1 MSYLLE
7 VKGVSKGFPGVQ
19 ALQNVDFHLNQGEVV
34 ALVGAN
40 GAGKS
45 TLIKIITGVY
55 HRDDGEMAIDGK
67 RLNFVR
73 PAEAKEHGIA
83 TIYQELTVIPN
94 LTVTENI
101 FIKSLQNHTVVNYD
115 SSEEFMGEFRF
126 R

>member
-7 VKGVSKGFPGVQ
+7 VKAVSKGFPGVQ
-19 ALQNVDFHLNQGEVV
+19 ALQNVDFHLDRGEVV

-55 HRDDGEMAIDGK
+55 HRDDGEMTINGE
-67 RLNFVR
+67 RLNFAR
-73 PAEAKEHGIA
+73 PSDAKQHGIA

-101 FIKSLQNHTVVNYD
+101 FIKSIQDHTIVNYKD
-115 SSEEFMGEFRF
+115 LLSIT
-126 R
+126 